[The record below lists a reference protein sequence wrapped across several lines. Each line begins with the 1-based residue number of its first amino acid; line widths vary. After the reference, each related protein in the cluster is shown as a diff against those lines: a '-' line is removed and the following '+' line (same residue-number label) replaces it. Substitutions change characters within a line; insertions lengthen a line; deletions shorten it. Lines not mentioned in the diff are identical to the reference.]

1 MSARNETPGMV
12 IPANEQIRELYS
24 AGARRVKIVCWPRE
38 NECDRCRRFRGAAV
52 DARSAMK
59 RDLVP
64 PPDCRTPEQCAL
76 RYLPVM
82 EEASLSL
89 AETPHE
95 DETQ

>member
-1 MSARNETPGMV
+1 ML
-12 IPANEQIRELYS
+12 PAQEQRRELYA

-52 DARSAMK
+52 DTRSAMR

-95 DETQ
+95 DKVE